1 MSRSTGILQQTRPL
15 LPFTTRI
22 ETKKLQKMLNQTH
35 FPFVK
40 THLVNI
46 DHCRFWKHYF
56 FQTDNWY
63 ILFVVVLTMNTLFS
77 LHLLNLSRLFTT
89 VNFALLQTKL
99 WIA

>member
-46 DHCRFWKHYF
+46 DHCRFGNIISFK
-56 FQTDNWY
+56 QTTGTY
-63 ILFVVVLTMNTLFS
+63 C
-77 LHLLNLSRLFTT
+77 LL
-89 VNFALLQTKL
+89 
-99 WIA
+99 